1 MLLKILSW
9 RAWFDNF
16 IPNFMLKTFL
26 NFNFSN
32 FCLEKPLRVTMTTHL
47 DIKRNK
53 FIFNFPPGVSSQIIL
68 IFNTFAAGVTV
79 NFSYLFMSTKYWIF
93 FLYLKYN
100 NFINQIKKFIGQNNK
115 NKNKLNLFLFFIFL
129 YCQFLSFIFCNALTP
144 DSIKKK
150 SNSSDV
156 NSSKKSNKGIIS
168 SPVFITKIFFF
179 IVIFIVSKMTMR
191 NFIYLTIYLYHF

>member
-53 FIFNFPPGVSSQIIL
+53 FIFNFPESLNFSPGVSSQIIL
-68 IFNTFAAGVTV
+68 IFNTFAAGVRAT
-79 NFSYLFMSTKYWIF
+79 FYFF
-93 FLYLKYN
+93 FLRLK
-100 NFINQIKKFIGQNNK
+100 IKFIS
-115 NKNKLNLFLFFIFL
+115 FFYFFILPVSLLYFL
-129 YCQFLSFIFCNALTP
+129 QRLNSRFHKEK
-144 DSIKKK
+144 IKL
-150 SNSSDV
+150 
-156 NSSKKSNKGIIS
+156 I
-168 SPVFITKIFFF
+168 
-179 IVIFIVSKMTMR
+179 
-191 NFIYLTIYLYHF
+191 